1 MVRKLTML
9 FVCLFAYF
17 GAVMA
22 QTQVMGT
29 VVSQEDGAPVV
40 GASVQ
45 IVGTKTGTATNAD
58 GRFSLLVPQGA
69 TKLRVSYL
77 GMVSKEVA
85 VAPNLKIVLK
95 PDNQSLNEVV
105 VTALGI
111 KRSEKAIGYSATT
124 VSSDKLTAVRSA
136 DVVSSISGQVAGVQ
150 VNAAAG
156 DPGAS
161 QSIVVRGFTS
171 LSGSN
176 QPLFVVDGIPMDNR
190 SVTST
195 DGLNTGYD
203 FGNGASAV
211 NPDDVASMT
220 ILKGAA
226 ATALYGSR
234 AANGVVMITTKNGQ
248 RHEKG
253 LGIEYNG
260 GIQWSVVGRLP
271 EMQNDFGMGWNAEK
285 TEIENGSWG
294 PAFDGSQQ
302 LYGQIYNNSQKLK
315 SYRAINNNIRDFFDT
330 GVRYNNSLSL
340 NNANE
345 MGEYFLSLSQTSE
358 DGILPT
364 NADIYDK
371 YTFSFRGTRKV
382 KDLTFGASVNY
393 SSQNNKFSTTGQGL
407 NMIND
412 IYQMPRDISIVELA
426 NLDDPFNQPG
436 YYFTPYGVTNPYY
449 VLKNYQSTYK
459 AEKIFGKFQLDYEF
473 LKYFKATYRIGL
485 DATNSER
492 HYATPNMKVLFSG
505 TPNDVLGV
513 FNKATGEVNETIAR
527 RREMNQDFMV
537 NYNQSITKDINLTAL
552 LGLNYSERKYHH
564 LYSQVTNL
572 TIPTWYNLRNSADTP
587 TTNTYSTRRRSYGLY
602 GEVDFAWKDMV
613 FITGMARNDWSS
625 TLPKANRSFFYP
637 GVTGSWL
644 FSQLFDENTK
654 SWFSFGKIRLAWG
667 QTGNDA
673 DVYMVDP
680 YYSLAT
686 ANATGWGE
694 VKFPLNGVN
703 AYSVGN
709 ILGSNTLQPEITTE
723 FEVGLNVAFLNNR
736 INLDVDYYN
745 RNSDKQIFQ
754 LASDPAT
761 GYTYQNMNLGK
772 IRNQGIEAL
781 LTVKPIVTKDFDWT
795 TSFNFTKNWSKV
807 ISLPKSLG
815 GKSSIERING
825 GAGLY
830 AITGNELGQFLAQVP
845 ERDPEGHIVVD
856 ANTGLPVAKS
866 SQEVIGTMNNKYTL
880 GISTNLRYKNVS
892 LGFVFDIR
900 QGGLMYS
907 RTKSIN
913 YFVGNA
919 IQTTYNQRRTFI
931 VPNSVNAS
939 TDASG
944 NVTYVE
950 NTTPISQADIDDYWN
965 AGGDQM
971 NSAWLISKSFVKLRN
986 VSLAWD
992 VPKSWLANTFLTSVR
1007 LSLFGSNLLC
1017 WTPSDNTFIDPETSS
1032 FGNDIKGNY
1041 GEFSANPSSRKF
1053 GFNVQVKF

>member
-1 MVRKLTML
+1 M
-9 FVCLFAYF
+9 
-17 GAVMA
+17 
-22 QTQVMGT
+22 
-29 VVSQEDGAPVV
+29 
-40 GASVQ
+40 
-45 IVGTKTGTATNAD
+45 
-58 GRFSLLVPQGA
+58 
-69 TKLRVSYL
+69 
-77 GMVSKEVA
+77 
-85 VAPNLKIVLK
+85 
-95 PDNQSLNEVV
+95 
-105 VTALGI
+105 
-111 KRSEKAIGYSATT
+111 
-124 VSSDKLTAVRSA
+124 
-136 DVVSSISGQVAGVQ
+136 
-150 VNAAAG
+150 
-156 DPGAS
+156 
-161 QSIVVRGFTS
+161 
-171 LSGSN
+171 
-176 QPLFVVDGIPMDNR
+176 
-190 SVTST
+190 
-195 DGLNTGYD
+195 
-203 FGNGASAV
+203 
-211 NPDDVASMT
+211 
-220 ILKGAA
+220 
-226 ATALYGSR
+226 
-234 AANGVVMITTKNGQ
+234 
-248 RHEKG
+248 
-253 LGIEYNG
+253 
-260 GIQWSVVGRLP
+260 
-271 EMQNDFGMGWNAEK
+271 
-285 TEIENGSWG
+285 
-294 PAFDGSQQ
+294 
-302 LYGQIYNNSQKLK
+302 
-315 SYRAINNNIRDFFDT
+315 
-330 GVRYNNSLSL
+330 
-340 NNANE
+340 
-345 MGEYFLSLSQTSE
+345 
-358 DGILPT
+358 
-364 NADIYDK
+364 
-371 YTFSFRGTRKV
+371 

-407 NMIND
+407 SMIND
-412 IYQMPRDISIVELA
+412 IYQLPRDISIVELA
-426 NLDDPFNQPG
+426 DLDDPFNQPG

-527 RREMNQDFMV
+527 RREINQDFMV
-537 NYNQSITKDINLTAL
+537 NYNQNITKDINLTAL
-552 LGLNYSERKYHH
+552 IGLNYSERKYHH

-572 TIPTWYNLRNSADTP
+572 TIPTWYNLSNSADTP
-587 TTNTYSTRRRSYGLY
+587 TTNTYSTRQRSYGLY

-644 FSQLFDENTK
+644 FSQLFDESTK
-654 SWFSFGKIRLAWG
+654 SWFSFGKVRLAWG

-709 ILGSNTLQPEITTE
+709 VLGSNTLQPEITTE
-723 FEVGLNVAFLNNR
+723 FEVGLNIAFLNNR

-795 TSFNFTKNWSKV
+795 TSFNFTKNKSKV
-807 ISLPKSLG
+807 ISLPESLG
-815 GKSSIERING
+815 GKSSIEGISG
-825 GAGLY
+825 GASLY
-830 AITGNELGQFLAQVP
+830 AITGMELGQFLAQVP

-866 SQEVIGTMNNKYTL
+866 SQEVIGSMNNKYTL

-892 LGFVFDIR
+892 FGFVFDIR

-919 IQTTYNQRRTFI
+919 IQTTYNQRHTFI

-992 VPKSWLANTFLTSVR
+992 IPKSWLANTFLTSVR
-1007 LSLFGSNLLC
+1007 LSLFGSNLFC

-1032 FGNDIKGNY
+1032 FGNDIEGNY

>member
-1 MVRKLTML
+1 
-9 FVCLFAYF
+9 
-17 GAVMA
+17 
-22 QTQVMGT
+22 
-29 VVSQEDGAPVV
+29 
-40 GASVQ
+40 
-45 IVGTKTGTATNAD
+45 
-58 GRFSLLVPQGA
+58 
-69 TKLRVSYL
+69 
-77 GMVSKEVA
+77 
-85 VAPNLKIVLK
+85 
-95 PDNQSLNEVV
+95 
-105 VTALGI
+105 
-111 KRSEKAIGYSATT
+111 
-124 VSSDKLTAVRSA
+124 
-136 DVVSSISGQVAGVQ
+136 
-150 VNAAAG
+150 
-156 DPGAS
+156 
-161 QSIVVRGFTS
+161 
-171 LSGSN
+171 
-176 QPLFVVDGIPMDNR
+176 
-190 SVTST
+190 
-195 DGLNTGYD
+195 
-203 FGNGASAV
+203 
-211 NPDDVASMT
+211 
-220 ILKGAA
+220 
-226 ATALYGSR
+226 
-234 AANGVVMITTKNGQ
+234 
-248 RHEKG
+248 
-253 LGIEYNG
+253 
-260 GIQWSVVGRLP
+260 
-271 EMQNDFGMGWNAEK
+271 MQFYVELA
-285 TEIENGSWG
+285 
-294 PAFDGSQQ
+294 
-302 LYGQIYNNSQKLK
+302 
-315 SYRAINNNIRDFFDT
+315 
-330 GVRYNNSLSL
+330 
-340 NNANE
+340 
-345 MGEYFLSLSQTSE
+345 
-358 DGILPT
+358 
-364 NADIYDK
+364 
-371 YTFSFRGTRKV
+371 
-382 KDLTFGASVNY
+382 
-393 SSQNNKFSTTGQGL
+393 
-407 NMIND
+407 
-412 IYQMPRDISIVELA
+412 IVELA
-426 NLDDPFNQPG
+426 DLDDPFNQPG

-527 RREMNQDFMV
+527 RREINQDFMV
-537 NYNQSITKDINLTAL
+537 NYNQNITKDINLTAL
-552 LGLNYSERKYHH
+552 IGLNYSERKYHH

-572 TIPTWYNLRNSADTP
+572 TIPTWYNLSNSADTP
-587 TTNTYSTRRRSYGLY
+587 TTNTYSTRQRSYGLY

-644 FSQLFDENTK
+644 FSQLFDESTK
-654 SWFSFGKIRLAWG
+654 SWFSFGKVRLAWG

-709 ILGSNTLQPEITTE
+709 VLGSNTLQPEITTE
-723 FEVGLNVAFLNNR
+723 FEVGLNIAFLNNR

-795 TSFNFTKNWSKV
+795 TSFNFTKNKSKV
-807 ISLPKSLG
+807 ISLPESLG
-815 GKSSIERING
+815 GKSSIEGISG
-825 GAGLY
+825 GASLY
-830 AITGNELGQFLAQVP
+830 AITGMELGQFLAQVP

-866 SQEVIGTMNNKYTL
+866 SQEVIGSMNNKYTL

-892 LGFVFDIR
+892 FGFVFDIR

-919 IQTTYNQRRTFI
+919 IQTTYNQRHTFI

-992 VPKSWLANTFLTSVR
+992 IPKSWLANTFLTSVR

-1032 FGNDIKGNY
+1032 FGNDIKGNF